1 MFVYNA
7 GENIVSKNEYAYT
20 EGMIEGEPTKM
31 YAYTYTNIATLIFLG
46 ADFSAPFSI
55 KMVFFRPLQP
65 SVFRK

>member
-46 ADFSAPFSI
+46 EGKPS
-55 KMVFFRPLQP
+55 PLF
-65 SVFRK
+65 V